1 MLQIQ
6 NLLGIWYN
14 IFLPLTEL
22 RKMER
27 HKFSTQSLLS
37 HDKVKET
44 MGIHQL
50 SSPLES
56 NSVAP

>member
-6 NLLGIWYN
+6 NLLGILYN
-14 IFLPLTEL
+14 IFLPLIEL
-22 RKMER
+22 RKKER
-27 HKFSTQSLLS
+27 HKFSTQFLLS

-50 SSPLES
+50 LGPLES
-56 NSVAP
+56 NSVTP

>member
-50 SSPLES
+50 SGPLES

>member
-6 NLLGIWYN
+6 NILSILYN
-14 IFLPLTEL
+14 IFLPLIVL

-37 HDKVKET
+37 HDKVKEA
-44 MGIHQL
+44 MGVHQL
-50 SSPLES
+50 SGP
-56 NSVAP
+56 